1 MSTVDD
7 KASRSPVPKVNVFQ
21 EAATRIKLIVRLMGD
36 RRVSPLLKLIPVGA
50 LAYWL
55 IPDIAPGPIDDAL
68 LLWLGAYLFVE
79 LCPPEIVQEHMRE
92 LTSTIEGEW
101 REITPEEPSHLEPPK
116 AN

>member
-1 MSTVDD
+1 VDD
-7 KASRSPVPKVNVFQ
+7 KTPRSPVPKGNVFQ

-36 RRVSPLLKLIPVGA
+36 RRVSPLVKLLPVGA

-79 LCPPEIVQEHMRE
+79 LCPPAIVQEHMRE
-92 LTSTIEGEW
+92 LTGTIEGEW
-101 REITPEEPSHLEPPK
+101 REIPPEEPGHLEPPK
-116 AN
+116 SS

>member
-1 MSTVDD
+1 VDD
-7 KASRSPVPKVNVFQ
+7 KTSRSLVPKTNVFQ

-36 RRVSPLLKLIPVGA
+36 RRVSPLVKLLPVGA

-79 LCPPEIVQEHMRE
+79 LCPPEIVKEHMHV
-92 LTSTIEGEW
+92 LAGTIDGEW
-101 REITPEEPSHLEPPK
+101 HEVSPEEPGQLDPPK
-116 AN
+116 AS

>member
-1 MSTVDD
+1 MDD
-7 KASRSPVPKVNVFQ
+7 KPSRSLVPKANVFQ

-79 LCPPEIVQEHMRE
+79 LCPPEIVREHMRE
-92 LTSTIEGEW
+92 LTRTIEGEW
-101 REITPEEPSHLEPPK
+101 REITPEEPGHLEPPK
-116 AN
+116 VN